1 MDHNKKCFFLKLNPP
16 RPSFTVDMT
25 EDERNVMLKHVAYW
39 SSYVNDGT
47 VIVLGPVMDPK
58 GGYGIAV
65 IRVDS
70 DEQLNQLLANDPANG
85 LNTYEAYPIRAVTK
99 QQ

>member
-1 MDHNKKCFFLKLNPP
+1 MNTEKKCFFLKLIPP
-16 RPSFTVDMT
+16 RPSFTKDMS
-25 EDERNVMLKHVAYW
+25 DAERSVMLQHVAYW
-39 SSYVNDGT
+39 TPYVQDGT

-65 IRVDS
+65 VRVDT

-85 LNTYEAYPIRAVTK
+85 MNSYEAYPMRAVTK
-99 QQ
+99 S